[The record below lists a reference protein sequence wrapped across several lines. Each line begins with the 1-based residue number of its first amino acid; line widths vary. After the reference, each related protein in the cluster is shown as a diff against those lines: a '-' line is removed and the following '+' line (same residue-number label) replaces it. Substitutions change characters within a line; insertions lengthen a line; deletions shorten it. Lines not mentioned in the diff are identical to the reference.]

1 MCKTKKMPNKEN
13 NIILYNDTDGKVNV
27 NVRFAEEKV

>member
-1 MCKTKKMPNKEN
+1 MPNKEN